1 MTAPLP
7 LPLLLGFSLLPLMV
21 PSAMA
26 APTGPL
32 SYNRDIR
39 PILSDNCFSCH
50 GPDSASRKAGLRLDS
65 FASATAANKD
75 GFVSLIPGKAEES
88 EIIKRAL
95 SKDPDEIMPPPE
107 SHKVL
112 KPEQVETLRRWIN
125 EGAKYEAHWSFI
137 APQRPALP
145 AVSQPAWV
153 KNPIDHFVLASLDA
167 AQLQPSPEADRR
179 TLVRRVSLDLTGLP
193 PEPVLVENFVSD
205 PDPLAYDKLVDRLLS
220 SPSWGE
226 HRTRYWLDYA
236 RYADTHGIHFD
247 NYREMWH
254 YRQNVTEAFNRNQPF
269 DQFTVEQIA
278 GDLLPNRTLDQQIAS
293 GFNRCNITTNEGGA
307 IAEEYLVLYARDRV
321 EATSAVWLG
330 LTTGCAVCHDHK
342 FDPVS
347 QKEFYQLAAFFN
359 NTTQSAMDGNIA
371 ETPPMVIV
379 PPQEDR
385 TRWEA
390 VGAALTQAQQKVEA
404 RQKSARPEFD
414 TWLARTG
421 PEYFQ
426 GQKITGDY
434 RLHIPLNEAEGQ
446 TVSAL
451 SPSGPLQAPSPA
463 GIGAEPGPVDGK
475 GYRITAG
482 ATVEFPGND
491 GFEWDKPF
499 SFGSWVKIPKNGPTG
514 SLFARMDE
522 RNGFR
527 GWDLFIEN
535 GKPATHLISK
545 WNDDAI
551 KVVAK
556 KPIEAEKWQ
565 HVFVTYDG
573 SGKAAGVSL
582 YVNGKV
588 EAKKIEI
595 DALKNTIQSDT
606 PLKLGQRK
614 EASRTDGV
622 MLQDVRL
629 YNRALPAAEVSLL
642 AHSPQLAKILAKPA
656 DQRGKEDMQ
665 QVFDWYLL
673 TLDGPSLAL
682 KQELADLDEE
692 KAGIRARSAV
702 THVMQEKGGEAE
714 AFVLMRGAYD
724 KRGDR
729 LTPATPAILPAM
741 APELPRNRLGLAQW
755 LLRPEH
761 PLTARV
767 TVNRFWQEVFG
778 TGLVSS
784 SGDFGI
790 TGELPTHPGL
800 LDWLSV
806 EFREKGWN
814 VKELFRLI
822 VSSATYRQQ
831 SHVSPEMAAKDP
843 ANKLLARG
851 PRFRMDAE
859 MVRDYALT
867 TSGLLVHK
875 IGGPSVRPYQPDGIW
890 DAVAMPESNTR
901 NYKADTGEG
910 LYRRSMY
917 TFWKR
922 AAPPASMD
930 TFNAPARE
938 NCTVKR
944 ERTNTPLQA
953 LNTLNDIQF
962 IEAARVL
969 AQRLLKEGGPTVISR
984 LNLMARRVLS
994 RDFTPDEQ
1002 VILIASLINLTKEYE
1017 AAPGEAEKL
1026 ITTGETKPDSSL
1038 PAPELAAWTLLAN
1051 QVLNMDEALNK

>member
-1 MTAPLP
+1 MMSHLP
-7 LPLLLGFSLLPLMV
+7 LPIRLCFLPLLAA
-21 PSAMA
+21 SAMA
-26 APTGPL
+26 APMGEL

-75 GFVSLIPGKAEES
+75 GVVSLIPGKAEES

-107 SHKVL
+107 SHKTL
-112 KPEQVETLRRWIN
+112 KPEQIETLRRWIS

-145 AVSQPAWV
+145 AVSRPDWV
-153 KNPIDHFVLASLDA
+153 KNPIDQFVLASLDA
-167 AQLQPSPEADRR
+167 GKLPPSPEADRR
-179 TLVRRVSLDLTGLP
+179 TLARRVCLDLTGLP
-193 PEPVLVENFVSD
+193 PEPELVEKFVND
-205 PDPLAYDKLVDRLLS
+205 ADPLAYEKLVDQLLA

-371 ETPPMVIV
+371 ETPPMVVV
-379 PPQEDR
+379 PPAEDR
-385 TRWEA
+385 ARWEA
-390 VGAALTQAQQKVEA
+390 LTASLTTAQKKVADRLEA
-404 RQKSARPEFD
+404 ARPEFKA
-414 TWLARTG
+414 WLAKTT
-421 PEYFQ
+421 PDYFSAQ
-426 GQKITGDY
+426 LSKGDA
-434 RLHIPLNEAEGQ
+434 LLLIPLDETEGT
-446 TVSAL
+446 TVHAL
-451 SPSGPLQAPSPA
+451 TPSGKLEAAAPA
-463 GIGAEPGPVDGK
+463 GIAAEDGPVNAK
-475 GYRITAG
+475 GYRISAG

-491 GFEWDKPF
+491 GFEWNKPF
-499 SFGSWVKIPKNGPTG
+499 SFGTWVKISSKSPNG

-522 RNGFR
+522 SKGFR
-527 GWDLFIEN
+527 GWDLYLEN
-535 GKPATHLISK
+535 GKIATHIISQ
-545 WNDDAI
+545 WDSDAI

-556 KPIEAEKWQ
+556 KALEAGTWQ

-573 SGKAAGVSL
+573 SGKAGGVNI
-582 YVNGKV
+582 YVNGKS
-588 EAKKIEI
+588 EARKI
-595 DALKNTIQSDT
+595 DADGLKNSIQSDT
-606 PLKLGQRK
+606 PFKLGQRR
-614 EASRTDGV
+614 EGSRTDGLL
-622 MLQDVRL
+622 LQDVRL
-629 YNRALPAAEVSLL
+629 YNRLLPPAEVASL
-642 AHSPQLAKILAKPA
+642 ARSPQLAKIVAKAA
-656 DQRGKEDMQ
+656 DQRTPEETTQ
-665 QVFDWYLL
+665 IFNWYVM
-673 TLDGPSLAL
+673 TLDAPSLAL
-682 KQELADLDEE
+682 KDGLANLEEE

-702 THVMQEKGGEAE
+702 THVMQEKDSEAE
-714 AFVLMRGAYD
+714 AFILKRGAYD
-724 KRGDR
+724 QRGER
-729 LTPATPAILPAM
+729 LTPATPAVLPAM

-790 TGELPTHPGL
+790 TGELPTHPEL
-800 LDWLSV
+800 LDWLAV

-814 VKELFRLI
+814 VKQLFRLI
-822 VSSATYRQQ
+822 VTSATYRQQ
-831 SHVSPEMAAKDP
+831 SRVSPEMAVKDP
-843 ANKLLARG
+843 ANKLLSRG

-859 MVRDYALT
+859 MVRDYALS
-867 TSGLLVHK
+867 TSGLLVQK
-875 IGGPSVRPYQPDGIW
+875 IGGPSVRPYQPDGVW

-922 AAPPASMD
+922 AAPPPSMD
-930 TFNAPARE
+930 NFNAPARE

-953 LNTLNDIQF
+953 LNTLNDTQF

-969 AQRLLKEGGPTVISR
+969 AQRLLKEGEGSTIAR
-984 LNLMARRVLS
+984 LNAMGRRVLS

-1002 VILIASLINLTKEYE
+1002 VILIASLVNLTKEYE
-1017 AAPGEAEKL
+1017 AAPEEAKKL
-1026 ITTGETKPDSSL
+1026 LTTGGAKPDEKL
-1038 PAPELAAWTLLAN
+1038 PAPEFAAWTLIAN
-1051 QVLNMDEALNK
+1051 QVLNLDEALNK